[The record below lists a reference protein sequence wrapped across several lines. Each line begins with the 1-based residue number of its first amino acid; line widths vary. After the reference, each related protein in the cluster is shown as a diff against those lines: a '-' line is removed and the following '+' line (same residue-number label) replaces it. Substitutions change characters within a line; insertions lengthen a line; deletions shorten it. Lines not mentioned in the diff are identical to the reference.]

1 MTLVSGYDNEIFISY
16 SHIDNEPFGDP
27 RGGWVDIF
35 HEQLQNF
42 VNVHV
47 GRRTK
52 VWRDKRLTGAEVFSD
67 EIEQQ
72 LRRSA
77 ILVSV
82 ISPGYVRSEWCN
94 RELVGFT
101 KTAQNLGNLRVGNLQ
116 RVVKVLRLPVE
127 RSTLPPLLDE
137 VLGGQFYREDPA
149 SGRARDLLL
158 DPSADA
164 RQVFLA
170 RVDDVAQDLSRM
182 LDAMSESGG
191 AAADSRSASAAA
203 AGPTS
208 IAGTVFLAWTTS
220 DLAEEREKLRREL
233 EARNYNV
240 VPTGAPPLDA
250 AGVRERIA
258 AALKD
263 AKVAI
268 YLIGAHY
275 GFVPEGEERSIIE
288 LQSDEATYQ
297 ASTSTAARIVWFAP
311 NVRPDPRLSALIERV
326 QQPSL
331 PSGRVDVLAN
341 QTMEALKT
349 LVLDRLN
356 PVTKPTPRAEGTAMR
371 VVYLLSDQ
379 LDRETVA
386 PIQDFLFDQ
395 SLEVRLPL
403 FEGDSE
409 EIRTEHYATLKECE
423 GVLLFWGKA
432 KESWLRN
439 VLRDLNKVFGLGRT
453 EPYKAAALYLADPR
467 DPGKERFRTHQV
479 AILRP
484 DRELDT
490 GILRPFVD
498 QLLGA

>member
-77 ILVSV
+77 ILVSI
-82 ISPGYVRSEWCN
+82 ISPGYMRSEWCN

-101 KTAQNLGNLRVGNLQ
+101 KAAQNLGNLRVGNLQ

-182 LDAMSESGG
+182 LDAMAESGS

-250 AGVRERIA
+250 DGVRERIV

-288 LQSDEATYQ
+288 LQSDEAIYQ

-311 NVRPDPRLSALIERV
+311 NVQPDPRLSALVERV

-356 PVTKPTPRAEGTAMR
+356 PVTKATPRAEGTAHAR
-371 VVYLLSDQ
+371 GLSVVRS
-379 LDRETVA
+379 A
-386 PIQDFLFDQ
+386 GP
-395 SLEVRLPL
+395 
-403 FEGDSE
+403 
-409 EIRTEHYATLKECE
+409 
-423 GVLLFWGKA
+423 
-432 KESWLRN
+432 RN
-439 VLRDLNKVFGLGRT
+439 RG
-453 EPYKAAALYLADPR
+453 ADPGLSLR
-467 DPGKERFRTHQV
+467 SVAGGPASSLRGRF
-479 AILRP
+479 
-484 DRELDT
+484 
-490 GILRPFVD
+490 
-498 QLLGA
+498 